1 LSLLFSTILEF
12 LARAKWQEEEIK
24 GIQIGKEVVK
34 VCLFSDNMMLYIK
47 DSKNSTQNSQS
58 P

>member
-1 LSLLFSTILEF
+1 MSVVRQEYTLFPLFLNIDLEF
-12 LARAKWQEEEIK
+12 VTTAIWQEEEIK

-34 VCLFSDNMMLYIK
+34 LSLFADDYSYTLK
-47 DSKNSTQNSQS
+47 